1 MSFGYNNKNNIFDN
15 FNLTINKGDI
25 IGIKGETGSGK
36 STLLDILM
44 GLLKP
49 SSGKI
54 LIDNIEVNDS
64 NITTFHNILSH
75 VPQNIHLND
84 DTILN
89 L

>member
-1 MSFGYNNKNNIFDN
+1 M
-15 FNLTINKGDI
+15 
-25 IGIKGETGSGK
+25 
-36 STLLDILM
+36 
-44 GLLKP
+44 KP
-49 SSGKI
+49 QIKI

-89 L
+89 NIALSNEINLDEIKECGESFEEILSTFQDSYYFKMQPVYKKTFSQ